1 MVGGAAMTLIA
12 PTLQAFFTDYPEAVV
27 IPMPALNGLRSAGV
41 GFRLSGIIHRLSRNA
56 RRWSG
61 G

>member
-1 MVGGAAMTLIA
+1 METLN
-12 PTLQAFFTDYPEAVV
+12 TDYPEAVV

>member
-27 IPMPALNGLRSAGV
+27 IPMNHVGLPPAGPFRPAG
-41 GFRLSGIIHRLSRNA
+41 SG
-56 RRWSG
+56 
-61 G
+61 

>member
-1 MVGGAAMTLIA
+1 MSLVA
-12 PTLQAFFTDYPEAVV
+12 PTLEAFFTDYPEAVV